1 MGRFSWI
8 ITLSTGSVEGK
19 EEGGRR
25 VRDEDAMPEAE
36 VRVMRLTALK
46 MEGFWV
52 PWTEAPE
59 RIGGSKPD
67 ATENPR

>member
-1 MGRFSWI
+1 MDYHLNHKG
-8 ITLSTGSVEGK
+8 LQKGK

-25 VRDEDAMPEAE
+25 VRDEDEMTEAE

-46 MEGFWV
+46 MEGFRV

-67 ATENPR
+67 ATESPR